1 MSKEE
6 MCLMAYRTD
15 KLRNI
20 GLISH
25 SGAGKTS
32 LGDAMLYV
40 SGAVKRLGKV
50 DDGTSVFDHDP
61 EEVRRKTTITS
72 SVAPCKWK
80 DAKINI
86 VDTPG
91 YFDFVGEVKSSLSVV
106 DAAIVVVCAASGV
119 EVGTENVW
127 GYAEENDL
135 PKCVFVNK
143 MDRENAN
150 FARVYQSLRDHFG
163 DRVSPV
169 IIPIG
174 SENSFRGV
182 IDLVKMKAYIY
193 DGGTA
198 KEQDIPDDLQDEA
211 ISYRESLIENVAE
224 TDDELVMKY
233 LEGDELTTDEV
244 AIGLRKG
251 TIDGSIIPV
260 FCGSVPKSI
269 GIDKLLDGIVEY
281 IPSPLDIPPITAT
294 SKKTGETIQVKP
306 TDSFFSAQV
315 FKTTADPYVGKL
327 TLFRVYSGSLSS
339 DSSTYNA
346 SKDAMER
353 IGQIFVMNGK
363 EQIAVES
370 VNAGDMAAVAK
381 VQVTGTGDTLCDKD
395 SALIFAPIEFPEST
409 LFMAVQPKTKGDEE
423 KIGSGLARLVE
434 EDPTFRCEK
443 NAETGQM
450 LIYGMGELHLDIIT
464 SRLAKKFGVDV
475 DLSTPTIPYRETIK
489 GTTQVE
495 GKHKKQ
501 SGGRGQFGHVFLE
514 LSPLQAGEEFEF
526 VDKIF
531 GGAVPRQYIP
541 AVEKGV
547 RETMQKGVLAG
558 YPVVDVRVAL
568 YDGSYHSVDSSEM
581 AFKIAAS
588 MAFKKGMLDAKPVL
602 LEPIMKV
609 SVTVPEEYMGDIM
622 GDLNKKR
629 GRILGMEPVEGKQVI
644 TAEAPLSEM
653 FRYAID
659 LRSMTQGR
667 GVFTMEFTRYEE
679 VPEHLTQAIIEAAAR
694 DEE

>member
-1 MSKEE
+1 
-6 MCLMAYRTD
+6 MAYKTD

-50 DDGTSVFDHDP
+50 DDGTSVFDYDP
-61 EEVRRKTTITS
+61 EEVKRKTTITT
-72 SVAPCKWK
+72 SVAPCQWK
-80 DAKINI
+80 DTKINI

-91 YFDFVGEVKSSLSVV
+91 YFDFVGEVKSCLHVV
-106 DAAIVVVCAASGV
+106 DTALVVVCATAGV

-127 GYAEENDL
+127 TYAEENNL
-135 PKCVFVNK
+135 PRFVFINK
-143 MDRENAN
+143 MDRDNAN
-150 FARVYQSLRDHFG
+150 FAKVFQSLKDQFG
-163 DRVSPV
+163 DKITAVT
-169 IIPIG
+169 IPIG
-174 SENSFRGV
+174 AESSFRGV

-193 DGGTA
+193 DGGA
-198 KEQDIPDDLQDEA
+198 VKEEDIPADMQDEVE
-211 ISYRESLIENVAE
+211 SYREALIERAAE

-233 LEGDELTTDEV
+233 LEGEELTTEEV
-244 AIGLRKG
+244 ATGLRKG
-251 TIDGSIIPV
+251 TIDGTIIPV
-260 FCGSVPKSI
+260 FCGSVVKNI
-269 GIDKLLDGIVEY
+269 GIDKLLDGIVDY
-281 IPSPLDIPPITAT
+281 APSPLDVPPVVAT
-294 SKKTGETIQVKP
+294 NKKNSETIDIKA

-315 FKTTADPYVGKL
+315 FKTMADPYVGKL

-346 SKDAMER
+346 SKDATER

-363 EQIAVES
+363 EQIAVDS
-370 VNAGDMAAVAK
+370 VNAGDIAAVAK

-395 SALIFAPIEFPEST
+395 NAVVFPAIEFPEST
-409 LFMAVQPKTKGDEE
+409 LFMAVQPKAKGDED
-423 KIGSGLARLVE
+423 KIGSGLARLAE
-434 EDPTFRCEK
+434 EDPTFRSEK
-443 NAETGQM
+443 NVETGQT
-450 LIYGMGELHLDIIT
+450 LIYGMGELHLEII
-464 SRLAKKFGVDV
+464 LNKLIKKFGVDV
-475 DLSTPTIPYRETIK
+475 ELITPKIPYRETIK
-489 GTTQVE
+489 GKTQVE

-501 SGGRGQFGHVFLE
+501 SGGRGQYGHVFLE
-514 LSPLQAGEEFEF
+514 LEPLPSGQQFEF

-531 GGAVPRQYIP
+531 GGAVPKQYIP

-547 RETMQKGVLAG
+547 VETMQQGVLAG
-558 YPVVDVRVAL
+558 YPVVDVKVTL

-588 MAFKKGMLDAKPVL
+588 MAFKKGMMEAKPVL

-609 SVTVPEEYMGDIM
+609 TVTVPEEFMGDIM

-629 GRILGMEPVEGKQVI
+629 GRILGMEPVGNKQVI
-644 TAEAPLSEM
+644 TAEAPLAEM
-653 FRYAID
+653 FKYAID

-667 GVFTMEFTRYEE
+667 GAFTMEFARYEE
-679 VPEHLTQAIIEAAAR
+679 VPEHLAQGIIEAAQR
-694 DEE
+694 EEE